1 MASLL
6 NRLYRIAKA
15 AIPRPWERFREGAA
29 GETGAGNDASRD
41 GWHRFSAKEGS
52 KNASSDG
59 GGPPKVAEDL
69 AVFGLV
75 PPASLEAVRK
85 ARNREVKKY
94 HSDRFLGDPE
104 RFETSKQI
112 MQILNAAY
120 DRLEVHYQKK
130 KP

>member
-6 NRLYRIAKA
+6 NRFYRIAKA
-15 AIPRPWERFREGAA
+15 AIPRPWVRFREGAA
-29 GETGAGNDASRD
+29 GETGPGNGASLD
-41 GWHRFSAKEGS
+41 GDPRFKAKEGAGS
-52 KNASSDG
+52 ASSDG
-59 GGPPKVAEDL
+59 GVPPKVEEDL

-94 HSDRFLGDPE
+94 HSDRFIDDPE
-104 RFETSKQI
+104 RFKTSKEI

-120 DRLEVHYQKK
+120 DRLEAHYQKK